1 MAKFVFT
8 YSGGGP
14 MPQTEAEQK
23 AVLDAW
29 MGWFGG
35 LGAAV
40 LDPGNP
46 FGASSSVTSGGVADG
61 TTSGVN
67 GYSIVDA
74 ADLGAA
80 VTMAKGCP
88 ILSGGGSVEVHQAL
102 DM

>member
-23 AVLDAW
+23 AVMDAW

-35 LGAAV
+35 LGPAV

-46 FGASSSVTSGGVADG
+46 FGAASTVSSGGVSNGA
-61 TTSGVN
+61 TSGVS

-74 ADLGAA
+74 ADLDAA
-80 VTMAKGCP
+80 ATMAKGCP
-88 ILSGGGSVEVHQAL
+88 ILSVGGAVEVHQAL

>member
-14 MPQTEAEQK
+14 MPETAAEQE
-23 AVLDAW
+23 AVMSAW

-46 FGASSSVTSGGVADG
+46 FGESSSVTASGAAAG
-61 TTSGVN
+61 TSGAT

-74 ADLGAA
+74 ADLAA
-80 VTMAKGCP
+80 AAEVAKGCP
-88 ILSGGGSVEVHQAL
+88 IIGAGGAVHVHQAL